1 LRKNIEGGGFKN
13 VRMPKA
19 KSVWGVED
27 LDEWVVSR
35 WSLFGRIE
43 KGWIESDE
51 GKWDEAVRAF
61 E

>member
-1 LRKNIEGGGFKN
+1 M
-13 VRMPKA
+13 RMPKA